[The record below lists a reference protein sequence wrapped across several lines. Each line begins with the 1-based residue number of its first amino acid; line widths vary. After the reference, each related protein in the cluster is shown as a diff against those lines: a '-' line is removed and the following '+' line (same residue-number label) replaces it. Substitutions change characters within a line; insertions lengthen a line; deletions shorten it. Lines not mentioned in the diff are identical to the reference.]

1 MNESEKPF
9 KKEIDYHR
17 YWKERADK
25 AEADGIK
32 LKKQIEFLTLMTNE
46 AGAKIIKLTQDVEK
60 AKKEADRLMMNKIRF
75 YEEELNKLRKSGL

>member
-1 MNESEKPF
+1 
-9 KKEIDYHR
+9 
-17 YWKERADK
+17 
-25 AEADGIK
+25 
-32 LKKQIEFLTLMTNE
+32 MTNE